1 MGALVLRIRACVAGL
16 SFTIHLIMGQKVTR
30 LKVRVC
36 LVGHTLVVSQE
47 ETWGVAGDHEPDV
60 EVEDGPCVPSAG
72 GRAACPG

>member
-16 SFTIHLIMGQKVTR
+16 SFTIHLTMGQEVTR

-36 LVGHTLVVSQE
+36 LAGHTVVVSQE
-47 ETWGVAGDHEPDV
+47 ETWGVAGERELD
-60 EVEDGPCVPSAG
+60 VEDGPCVPSAG